1 MQCSAMARG
10 KKRRPGKFDD
20 TNGAARQRMKKIAK
34 NEAKAQQQL
43 MRDFAASK
51 LPKKQRRKAA
61 VRRGWATPFLS
72 HVREGSECFPGRLGL
87 GLCKATSHDVHQ
99 IL

>member
-1 MQCSAMARG
+1 MARG

-61 VRRGWATPFLS
+61 VRGCRARRGRERVTSRGAFLKL
-72 HVREGSECFPGRLGL
+72 V
-87 GLCKATSHDVHQ
+87 
-99 IL
+99 